1 MSASRFSYTPHY
13 QAPVGMP
20 VVDVSLSHSSKSLTV
35 TALIDSGAALNVLPF
50 DVGLELGLVWE
61 TQNVPLEMGGVLAGT
76 RAYAVLVQA
85 EITTLPPVK
94 LAFAWVN
101 RPSTEIRTLLGQVNF
116 FQEFDVHFY
125 GHQQAFEISRS
136 Q

>member
-1 MSASRFSYTPHY
+1 
-13 QAPVGMP
+13 MP